1 MTEPGTP
8 DPINPNEGA
17 FERVPVDGPPPR
29 KRRDFLPLV
38 YLLGFLVLA
47 GSLFY
52 LWRNPS
58 LPPGAEE
65 EAARVDTLQGQIHT
79 LTNRL
84 AQLEQRPAPASAAAS
99 NLAPLESR
107 IVALERRPEQAA
119 AAPTDLG
126 PLTARLDSALAK
138 QASDL
143 QGVASR
149 LDSVAALA
157 AAGEVQQV
165 AAAKQRAS
173 DQQGIAT
180 RLDALEGQQA
190 TATEQQASA
199 SQGVATRLDTIEGQ
213 QAAAAKQQASDLQA
227 VTTRLDTIEGQQA
240 TTAKQQ
246 ASDLQGVTTRL
257 DTMEGQQ
264 ATTAKQQASDLQGVT
279 TRLDAME
286 GRLAAVEKQ
295 GGGIVGQI
303 SGITERAQ
311 RMTRVQAATAAL
323 EAGQRLGDIPG
334 APPALAQFAHD
345 APPTEASLRLS
356 FNKAAEAAQ
365 HASQPAIMDN
375 QPFASRLWTRAQQ
388 SVTVRQGDHV
398 LLGDPVSGVL
408 DHARQALD
416 AGDLSGAISV
426 LNGLAGPAAAAMADW
441 VGQAR
446 ALLEARAALASMAAR
461 G

>member
-17 FERVPVDGPPPR
+17 FERVPVDGPTPR
-29 KRRDFLPLV
+29 RRRDFLPLL

-58 LPPGAEE
+58 MPAGAEE

-84 AQLEQRPAPASAAAS
+84 AQLEQRPAPAPAPPP

-107 IVALERRPEQAA
+107 IVALERRPEAAA

-157 AAGEVQQV
+157 AAEEVQQV

-173 DQQGIAT
+173 DLQGIAT
-180 RLDALEGQQA
+180 RLDALDGQQA
-190 TATEQQASA
+190 TAATRQAA
-199 SQGVATRLDTIEGQ
+199 DLQGVATRLDTIEGQ

-227 VTTRLDTIEGQQA
+227 VTTRLDA
-240 TTAKQQ
+240 
-246 ASDLQGVTTRL
+246 
-257 DTMEGQQ
+257 MEGQQ
-264 ATTAKQQASDLQGVT
+264 ATTAKQQASNLQGIT
-279 TRLDAME
+279 TRLDAVE

-295 GGGIVGQI
+295 GGGIAGQI

-311 RMTRVQAATAAL
+311 RITRVQAATAAL
-323 EAGQRLGDIPG
+323 EAGQRLGDIPS

-345 APPTEASLRLS
+345 APPTEAGLRLS

-365 HASQPAIMDN
+365 RASQPAIMDS
-375 QPFASRLWTRAQQ
+375 QPFTSRLWTRAQQ
-388 SVTVRQGDHV
+388 AVTVRQGDHV

-416 AGDLSGAISV
+416 AGDLSGAVNV

>member
-17 FERVPVDGPPPR
+17 FERVPVDGPTPR
-29 KRRDFLPLV
+29 RRRDFLPLL

-58 LPPGAEE
+58 MPAGAEE

-84 AQLEQRPAPASAAAS
+84 AQLEQRPAPAPAPPP

-107 IVALERRPEQAA
+107 IVALERRPEAAA

-143 QGVASR
+143 QG
-149 LDSVAALA
+149 
-157 AAGEVQQV
+157 
-165 AAAKQRAS
+165 
-173 DQQGIAT
+173 IAT
-180 RLDALEGQQA
+180 RLDALDGQQA
-190 TATEQQASA
+190 TAATQQAA
-199 SQGVATRLDTIEGQ
+199 DLQGVATRLDTIEGQ

-227 VTTRLDTIEGQQA
+227 VTTRLDA
-240 TTAKQQ
+240 
-246 ASDLQGVTTRL
+246 
-257 DTMEGQQ
+257 MEGQQ
-264 ATTAKQQASDLQGVT
+264 ATAAKQQASNLQGIT
-279 TRLDAME
+279 TRLDTVE

-295 GGGIVGQI
+295 GGGIAGQI

-311 RMTRVQAATAAL
+311 RITRVQAATAAL

-334 APPALAQFAHD
+334 APPALAQFALD
-345 APPTEASLRLS
+345 APPTEAGLRLS

-365 HASQPAIMDN
+365 RASQPAIMDS

-388 SVTVRQGDHV
+388 AVTVRQGDHV

-416 AGDLSGAISV
+416 AGDLSGAVNV
-426 LNGLAGPAAAAMADW
+426 LNGLAGPAAAAIADW